1 MSARNIGLA
10 LIVAAYALLLL
21 TALGAPH
28 GAGHSHHLDPA
39 FTAQYAAP
47 WPVALCGVVALAGIV
62 LALVPVRR
70 GELWARW
77 TLLAMLLVL
86 FATRITTDPRCLA
99 VLDPH
104 QHGCHT
110 FMIAEAL
117 GALGLALAW
126 RRTQQA

>member
-1 MSARNIGLA
+1 M
-10 LIVAAYALLLL
+10 AAYALLLL
-21 TALGAPH
+21 TALAAPH
-28 GAGHSHHLDPA
+28 GTGHSHHLDPA
-39 FTAQYAAP
+39 FTAQYAGP

-62 LALVPVRR
+62 LALLPLRH
-70 GELWARW
+70 GERWAWW

-86 FATRITTDPRCLA
+86 FATRIATDPRCLA

-117 GALGLALAW
+117 GALGLALVW
-126 RRTQQA
+126 RRAQ